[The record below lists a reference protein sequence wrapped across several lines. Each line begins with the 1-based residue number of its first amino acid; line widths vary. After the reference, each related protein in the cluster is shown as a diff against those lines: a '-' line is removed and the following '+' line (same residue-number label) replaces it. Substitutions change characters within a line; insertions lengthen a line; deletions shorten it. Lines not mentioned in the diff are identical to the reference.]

1 MWVFNGKS
9 SGECPIATF
18 DFRMVFCNQRFI
30 PRDFDIAWW
39 CGIHVVFFFWTI
51 HWFESTTW
59 CHKSFLVAISTER
72 NGSMEEE
79 WRLIDS
85 LFKAL
90 VLVSDWPS
98 GNQNWN
104 WNSQTCLHLS
114 MISLLKSVVVQFH
127 VWLHAYIYR
136 YIIILYIYRRCSEV
150 LPTSQTKSWNGVWCF
165 HQVFGTWKLWHR
177 LAGHGKNPPYLFF
190 RKREMYE
197 TRKSLFQIEDLGD
210 VLWITMIA
218 KIPMRGFGVFTR
230 DPPWPLALTARRF
243 LA

>member
-1 MWVFNGKS
+1 MW
-9 SGECPIATF
+9 
-18 DFRMVFCNQRFI
+18 D
-30 PRDFDIAWW
+30 PRR
-39 CGIHVVFFFWTI
+39 VFFWTI

-127 VWLHAYIYR
+127 VWLHAYIYIDIYY
-136 YIIILYIYRRCSEV
+136 YIIYIYIV
-150 LPTSQTKSWNGVWCF
+150 DV
-165 HQVFGTWKLWHR
+165 
-177 LAGHGKNPPYLFF
+177 
-190 RKREMYE
+190 
-197 TRKSLFQIEDLGD
+197 RKSCQRVKRKVGMAFD
-210 VLWITMIA
+210 
-218 KIPMRGFGVFTR
+218 VFTR
-230 DPPWPLALTARRF
+230 F
-243 LA
+243 LVHESCGTVLRVMGKIPHICFFGNEKCTRLGNRCSKLKISEMCYG